1 MDYMALQLVQ
11 RRTRVQKEIRRN
23 QKTRSVYIQ
32 MTEIKQAIQASQ
44 YGHPNVYPN
53 SEHIK
58 PPMEKERIRV
68 VEAATR
74 SDLKLDQTRQVEER
88 MKEIQALRDQ
98 AAIRYNRDGTT
109 VSPGETQGQFI
120 DLEV

>member
-1 MDYMALQLVQ
+1 MFQALQMM
-11 RRTRVQKEIRRN
+11 K
-23 QKTRSVYIQ
+23 
-32 MTEIKQAIQASQ
+32 
-44 YGHPNVYPN
+44 YGQPNVYPN

-74 SDLKLDQTRQVEER
+74 SDLKLNQTRRVEER
-88 MKEIQALRDQ
+88 MQEIQALRDQ
-98 AAIRYNRDGTT
+98 AAIRYNKDGTT

>member
-1 MDYMALQLVQ
+1 MKGRYAIM
-11 RRTRVQKEIRRN
+11 
-23 QKTRSVYIQ
+23 KTLPTNGMPFEMMQ
-32 MTEIKQAIQASQ
+32 QIQASK
-44 YGHPNVYPN
+44 YGHPNAYPN

-68 VEAATR
+68 VEQATR
-74 SDLKLDQTRQVEER
+74 AEVKLTQTKAIEER
-88 MKEIQALRDQ
+88 YKEIQVLRDQ

>member
-1 MDYMALQLVQ
+1 
-11 RRTRVQKEIRRN
+11 
-23 QKTRSVYIQ
+23 
-32 MTEIKQAIQASQ
+32 MTEIQQSVQASQ

-74 SDLKLDQTRQVEER
+74 SDLKLDQTRRVEDR
-88 MKEIQALRDQ
+88 MKEIQYLREQ
-98 AAIRYNRDGTT
+98 AAARYDQSGKT
-109 VSPGETQGQFI
+109 VSPGETQGQFV